1 MGEGVHQ
8 YAKIMKNSCN
18 AAGRR
23 FGDAITPLDLH
34 AHDLLIRFDCLVP
47 HLHHQP

>member
-23 FGDAITPLDLH
+23 FGDAITLDLH
-34 AHDLLIRFDCLVP
+34 AHDLLVCFDRFIP
-47 HLHHQP
+47 HLHH